1 MKKEYMNPE
10 MEIVDI
16 KMNQQLLAGSPD
28 LGTDPDPVDPGSSDA
43 PGFLPD
49 IPGVPSFPWDM

>member
-1 MKKEYMNPE
+1 

-43 PGFLPD
+43 PDFLPD
-49 IPGVPSFPWDM
+49 LGPSVPSFPWDM